1 MIQLFRAR
9 YAAPLLAALLTLS
22 ACSKNN
28 EASPGGAGMSWK
40 MDGRSE
46 SASSTAA
53 EANGNQV
60 LIVGASSGT
69 ATTSGPP
76 SRGMAII
83 LPNQVGTYSMDEVE
97 AMYFAANGDEYDA
110 ETGTL
115 EVTKATSST
124 IAGTFSFSMEGS
136 NSTHSVSSGKFNISY

>member
-1 MIQLFRAR
+1 MIRLFQTR
-9 YAAPLLAALLTLS
+9 YTAPLLALLLTLS

-28 EASPGGAGMSWK
+28 ETGPAGMSWK

-46 SASSTAA
+46 SAPSTAA
-53 EANGNQV
+53 ETNGSMT
-60 LIVGASSGT
+60 LIVGATSGT

-83 LPNQVGTYSMDEVE
+83 LPNQVGTYQMDDLEG
-97 AMYFAANGDEYDA
+97 MYYAAGGEEYDST
-110 ETGTL
+110 TGTL

-124 IAGTFSFSMEGS
+124 IAGTFSFAMEGDN
-136 NSTHSVSSGKFNISY
+136 NSTHSVTNGKFNISY